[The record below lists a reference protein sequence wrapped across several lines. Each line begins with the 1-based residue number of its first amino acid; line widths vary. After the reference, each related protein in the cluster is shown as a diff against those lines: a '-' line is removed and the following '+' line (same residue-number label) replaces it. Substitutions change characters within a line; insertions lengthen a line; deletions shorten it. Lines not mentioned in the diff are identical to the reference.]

1 MRSLL
6 SRRDF
11 FGLSIGAAAAS
22 SVPEFQAFASSNES
36 AVKDFPTT
44 TFSSDQTAVR
54 FYSKAVVEPVKI
66 LQLSDVHLF
75 IDDERG
81 DEYRQYSERM
91 SKAYNHTRHF
101 ESGADTNPQEALKD
115 IANRAKGQG
124 YDALALTGDIVSFP
138 SAAGVDYV
146 KKTLSDVDAPF
157 YYVCGNHDWHFEG
170 MEGTERELR
179 DAWIEKRLKPL
190 FPKDVNP
197 LAYAVKIKGIKLLF
211 IDDSIYEILPSQL
224 DFLRKEL
231 ADAAPSLLFM
241 HIPLYAP
248 GRRVAF
254 GVGHPEWNAAHDGNY
269 KIERRPR
276 WPEEGHNETTYA
288 FRDEVLRAPNLIG
301 VFTGHIHSYSLDVLN
316 GKPSSVA
323 RAANDG
329 STLKIEVLPYPTER

>member
-1 MRSLL
+1 MRSNLSL

-11 FGLSIGAAAAS
+11 FGLSLGAAVVAS
-22 SVPEFQAFASSNES
+22 SSNHETLAESSKS
-36 AVKDFPTT
+36 TQGFPLT
-44 TFSSDQTAVR
+44 TFSSDYTSVR
-54 FYSKAVVEPVKI
+54 FYTKAVDKPVKI

-81 DEYRQYSERM
+81 NEFRQYSDRM
-91 SKAYNHTRHF
+91 AKAYNHTRHF

-115 IANRAKGQG
+115 IATRAKGQG

-170 MEGTERELR
+170 MEGSERELR
-179 DAWIEKRLKPL
+179 DEWIEKRLKPL
-190 FPKDVNP
+190 YPTGVNP
-197 LAYAVKIKGIKLLF
+197 LAYAVKIKGVKLLF
-211 IDDSIYEILPSQL
+211 IDDSIYEILPDQL
-224 DFLRKEL
+224 EFLKREL
-231 ADAAPSLLFM
+231 SENAPTLLFM

-254 GVGHPEWNAAHDGNY
+254 GVGHPDWNAAHDGNY

-276 WPEEGHNETTYA
+276 WPEEGHNKTTYA
-288 FRDEVLRAPNLIG
+288 FYNEILNARNLLG
-301 VFTGHIHSYSLDVLN
+301 VFTGHIHSTSLDILN
-316 GKPSSVA
+316 GKPSSVV

-329 STLKIEVLPYPTER
+329 STLKIEILPYPV